1 MLAARDDDE
10 RRSHAQPTLHD
21 LVNAGAAGQP
31 VDVLVGDLD
40 DVRQRDETL
49 EGGEGRLG
57 FAHDRG
63 ARVRVEAHERVLAA
77 AGQRVKNGGGARLD
91 DRRNRAR
98 LDDLSGRRNGDWWSR
113 RPLQVEG
120 VGGCPRLVQAGQRR
134 RRVRGTARGPGDV
147 HAGIVHVEVDEA
159 AALVQTD
166 PGRQRHRAAE
176 ATQRQGDVRG
186 RATWDLNGEVRLLVR
201 DDDVDE
207 RLADRE
213 NVGSRLHRH
222 GVSSPACER
231 IYRM

>member
-1 MLAARDDDE
+1 M
-10 RRSHAQPTLHD
+10 
-21 LVNAGAAGQP
+21 
-31 VDVLVGDLD
+31 
-40 DVRQRDETL
+40 
-49 EGGEGRLG
+49 
-57 FAHDRG
+57 
-63 ARVRVEAHERVLAA
+63 
-77 AGQRVKNGGGARLD
+77 
-91 DRRNRAR
+91 
-98 LDDLSGRRNGDWWSR
+98 
-113 RPLQVEG
+113 
-120 VGGCPRLVQAGQRR
+120 
-134 RRVRGTARGPGDV
+134 